1 MVILGLGS
9 PTRSAVSRFQLA
21 LALVLARHLR
31 IDAEDVD
38 LYDPVFT
45 PVDVATL
52 RAKRVGTVL
61 DRAAADAA
69 RGPDAAPARAATFW
83 YMPHCEAALYE
94 TCSGRTAAATGAAD
108 IS

>member
-21 LALVLARHLR
+21 LALVLAQHLR

-52 RAKRVGTVL
+52 R
-61 DRAAADAA
+61 
-69 RGPDAAPARAATFW
+69 
-83 YMPHCEAALYE
+83 
-94 TCSGRTAAATGAAD
+94 
-108 IS
+108 